1 MKAKPINIFE
11 FSDYRELIRRVIE
24 SRNEKR
30 GYHKRLAAA
39 AGCHTSY
46 LSQVLNSNIQLT
58 PDQAAGMARFW
69 GFSSRETDYFLYLVM
84 IDRSGTPALKEFLQG
99 RLSELREE
107 NNILVRRIKD
117 PPPKLRLED
126 QVLYYSAWYYAAIHM
141 MITVPKLR
149 NPAEIAQRLALST
162 NLVERTL
169 DQLEAMGFVQ
179 QDEGGYAPT
188 SKIVHIGMDS
198 PLNASNHAHWRHV
211 STNRIFEN
219 RPGEVH
225 YSAVYSLSQADLGK
239 LREELLQL
247 MERSRQIV
255 GPSKEETVGIMILDL
270 FEM

>member
-1 MKAKPINIFE
+1 MKDKQLNLFD
-11 FSDYRELIRRVIE
+11 FYDYRTLIRGVIE
-24 SRNEKR
+24 LRGEER

-46 LSQVLNSNIQLT
+46 LSQVLNSHIQLT

-69 GFSSRETDYFLYLVM
+69 GFSAQEADYFLCLVM
-84 IDRSGTPALKEFLQG
+84 LDRSSTPALKEFLET
-99 RLSELREE
+99 RLAALREE
-107 NNILVRRIKD
+107 NNVLSRRIKNR
-117 PPPKLRLED
+117 PSKLALED

-141 MITVPKLR
+141 MITVPRLR
-149 NPAEIAQRLALST
+149 KPAEIAQRLALPT
-162 NLVERTL
+162 DLVERTL
-169 DQLEAMGFVQ
+169 NQLETMGVVQ
-179 QDEGGYAPT
+179 RDEGGYAPT
-188 SKIVHIGMDS
+188 NKVVHIGTDS
-198 PLNASNHAHWRHV
+198 PLNATNHAHWRQVATH
-211 STNRIFEN
+211 RIFEN

-225 YSAVYSLSQADLGK
+225 YSAVYSLSQADLVK